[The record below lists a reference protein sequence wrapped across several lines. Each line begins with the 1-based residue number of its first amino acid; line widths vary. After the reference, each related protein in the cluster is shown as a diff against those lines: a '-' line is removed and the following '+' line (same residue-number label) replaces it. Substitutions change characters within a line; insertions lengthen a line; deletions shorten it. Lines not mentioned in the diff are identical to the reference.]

1 MSSKPALSPR
11 KAARPSASVRRL
23 RKERRP
29 GEIIEAALEEFALR
43 GYAAARLEDVAERVG
58 VTKGTIYVY
67 FKDKE
72 ELFKAVV
79 RSFVQP
85 ALQEVESFGASFD
98 GSAEDLM
105 RANFETAYR
114 LLVSNRKANLVIH
127 LLIAEGPQFPE
138 LVEFYHREIVQRGM
152 NALQR
157 MIERG
162 IERREFRRSRLA
174 EFPQVLFA
182 PVMAAIV
189 WNLTFSKRHPL
200 DLQGYAKAHFDLLM
214 NGLKAAKTK

>member
-1 MSSKPALSPR
+1 MSSKPVRSPR
-11 KAARPSASVRRL
+11 SPAHSGTSVRRL

-85 ALQEVESFGASFD
+85 ALQEVETLDASFD
-98 GSAEDLM
+98 GSTEELM
-105 RANFETAYR
+105 RANFETAFR
-114 LLVSNRKANLVIH
+114 LLVNNRKANLIIH
-127 LLIAEGPQFPE
+127 LLIAEGSQFPE
-138 LVEFYHREIVQRGM
+138 LVEFYYREVVQRGM
-152 NALQR
+152 D
-157 MIERG
+157 MIRRVLERG
-162 IERREFRRSRLA
+162 VACREFRRSRLTD
-174 EFPQVLFA
+174 FPQILFA

-189 WNLTFSKRHPL
+189 WKLTFSKRHPL
-200 DLQGYAKAHFDLLM
+200 DLEEYAKAQFDLLM
-214 NGLKAAKTK
+214 NGLKAAKAK